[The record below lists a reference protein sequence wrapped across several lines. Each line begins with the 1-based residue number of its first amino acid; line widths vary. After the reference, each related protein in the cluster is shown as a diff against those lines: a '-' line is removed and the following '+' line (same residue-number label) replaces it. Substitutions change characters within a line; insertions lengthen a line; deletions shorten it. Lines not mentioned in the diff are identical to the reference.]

1 MLNIFSVVCSIFI
14 KFSLQTVKFLSD
26 INLKLNSNNW
36 DNLTGLQ
43 KNEEASPL
51 YFNQYF
57 LATSQRTDL
66 MGKCLYL
73 GYILGM
79 GLSKRI
85 KVKVYKHAFFSD
97 FSSQDLGVRE

>member
-1 MLNIFSVVCSIFI
+1 MLISVVCSIFI
-14 KFSLQTVKFLSD
+14 KFSLQIVKFLSD
-26 INLKLNSNNW
+26 INFKLNSNNW

-43 KNEEASPL
+43 KKNEEISLL

-57 LATSQRTDL
+57 LAASQRTDL
-66 MGKCLYL
+66 MGKCLHL
-73 GYILGM
+73 DYILGM
-79 GLSKRI
+79 GLSKWI